1 MTRHPVWYVPDSPAA
16 SLLSGLPADFERRP
30 LGDLTL
36 LAGAEPPG
44 VLVVDAAG
52 GDPSAL
58 ARAAAQGAGMP
69 VVALV
74 DAHVPETV
82 PGHPCYAYLS
92 SSVSPP
98 MLAAVLR
105 EACTGARARA
115 ETQET
120 DTQLEELTAIG
131 IRLSA
136 ERNLDALLELI
147 LTKGR
152 EITRS
157 DAGSLYV
164 VEKTPDGRSCLRF
177 KLAQNDS
184 VQVPFSESTLPISAE
199 SVAGFVAP
207 AGGVLRIDEAYALPP
222 ESPFHINTEFD
233 AHIGYRTTSMLVVPM
248 KTAEGEVIGV
258 LQLINCKREPG
269 RPLASPETLHVEVV
283 PFPERYG
290 MLAASLASQA
300 GVAIQNAQLLHEL
313 RATLQKLEASQQQMV
328 QTERLSA
335 LGEMAAGG
343 AHDFNN
349 LLAGGGGRAEPLLKT
364 GQDPPG
370 ARGGPSIRQA
380 A

>member
-1 MTRHPVWYVPDSPAA
+1 MTRHPVWYVPNSPAA
-16 SLLSGLPADFERRP
+16 SLLTGLPADFERRP
-30 LGDLTL
+30 LADLTL

-52 GDPSAL
+52 GEASAL

-82 PGHPCYAYLS
+82 AGHSCYAYLS

-105 EACTGARARA
+105 EACKGARVRA
-115 ETQET
+115 GTRES

-136 ERNLDALLELI
+136 ERDLDALLELI

-164 VEKTPDGRSCLRF
+164 VEKTPDDSQCLRF

-199 SVAGFVAP
+199 SVAGFVA
-207 AGGVLRIDEAYALPP
+207 LLPDIKRYIR
-222 ESPFHINTEFD
+222 INT
-233 AHIGYRTTSMLVVPM
+233 M
-248 KTAEGEVIGV
+248 
-258 LQLINCKREPG
+258 
-269 RPLASPETLHVEVV
+269 
-283 PFPERYG
+283 
-290 MLAASLASQA
+290 
-300 GVAIQNAQLLHEL
+300 
-313 RATLQKLEASQQQMV
+313 
-328 QTERLSA
+328 
-335 LGEMAAGG
+335 
-343 AHDFNN
+343 
-349 LLAGGGGRAEPLLKT
+349 
-364 GQDPPG
+364 
-370 ARGGPSIRQA
+370 
-380 A
+380 